1 MKIPA
6 THPSGASCAPVALP
20 LLVLWLLLGGCAG
33 PPRIGECDPWYE
45 TESDLELKAH
55 VHREHT
61 QSLVNDSGLLLYRS
75 YLPWGAE
82 GEMRRNHLDSHDIA
96 TRSNNKISK
105 ELLPIASH
113 LKKKFKYTGF
123 QLVKTSSGA
132 ADLKETHVARL
143 SLGYSARVTPLAVS
157 GNRIQLA
164 VEVKRLLKKRVNAKI
179 GIDKGGMQL
188 FGGWD
193 YPGAK
198 DDVMIVGVRAR

>member
-1 MKIPA
+1 MQRQ
-6 THPSGASCAPVALP
+6 TLSV
-20 LLVLWLLLGGCAG
+20 LLVLLFGLSLS
-33 PPRIGECDPWYE
+33 
-45 TESDLELKAH
+45 TEAEA
-55 VHREHT
+55 
-61 QSLVNDSGLLLYRS
+61 LVFAKVQVEVWEIR
-75 YLPWGAE
+75 
-82 GEMRRNHLDSHDIA
+82 A